1 MCAKTELLNYK
12 NYLTEKK
19 ILLMELEYYKND
31 IDSIGTVNY
40 SERVQTSGISDKTA
54 NNMFI
59 KDKKLLEIE
68 RKINLIDFKIN
79 KIKTMLEVLSE
90 DERTVINLLYFSE
103 SQLSTTSA
111 CMKVGMSRATFY
123 RVKGKALKKLDR
135 FLN

>member
-1 MCAKTELLNYK
+1 MCSETELLNYK

-54 NNMFI
+54 NNIFI

-103 SQLSTTSA
+103 SKISTTSA
-111 CMKVGMSRATFY
+111 CMKVGMSQATFY

-135 FLN
+135 LLN